1 MRLVPAGAGGLALV
15 VAIAGCASLPVDGPV
30 RDGASA
36 GIDMRRDVVVDP
48 VGPLPGAS
56 PRAHVRGFLSAAVG
70 VEDNFDAARSYL
82 TDDAA
87 PTWRPSE
94 NLYVVRLVGR
104 DITLSQGGAQLPA
117 DSGGGDGGA
126 GADPAGGPVVARVSA
141 GVVAVLDEHGVY
153 TAQPPG
159 EVVTE
164 ELTLVREAGQWRIG
178 ETPDQIF
185 VVESDFALGWEPR
198 SLWFPDPAGTVLVP
212 EVRWFADRES
222 LPTAVVTELLRGPS
236 PWLLPAVR
244 RSGATAPQLSSAAVV
259 VERGTAE
266 VDLDKGV
273 LDADAATRGLL
284 VASIETTLRQLPRV
298 VGVIVTAGGGRLTG
312 ATPGAPP
319 TADVPVDADPLLL
332 RGGEPVRWNARSEL
346 VPAAQS
352 SRTDL
357 AEPALALGPDPAV
370 AALAD
375 GGTALVR
382 WPGDEPSREG
392 QEVAR
397 VASPS
402 RLTAPSFDPFGWLW
416 STATLSDGSV
426 RALSPQDGEGVS
438 VAAPWLEGR
447 TLVALAPSREG
458 ARAVVASV
466 GDPALGV
473 RVDVVG
479 LRRDASGAPVELV
492 SGDGAPSVVL
502 GSAVDAVWIGPSTA
516 AVLGTALAREGGPPP
531 VRQVLTLSGGSLEP
545 RGAPGVP
552 VAPGGP
558 EAPTLVSLAGGDG
571 ERTLLL
577 GTSDRRI
584 FQRAGARWV
593 EVSALE
599 GTVDPAYA
607 G

>member
-1 MRLVPAGAGGLALV
+1 MRRALAGAGGLALV
-15 VAIAGCASLPVDGPV
+15 VALAGCASLPLDGPV
-30 RDGASA
+30 REGAGA
-36 GIDMRRDVVVDP
+36 GVDMRRDVVVDP
-48 VGPLPGAS
+48 VGPLPGAG

-94 NLYVVRLVGR
+94 RLSVVRLVGR
-104 DITLSQGGAQLPA
+104 DITLSQGGAQLPV
-117 DSGGGDGGA
+117 DSEGGDGGES
-126 GADPAGGPVVARVSA
+126 ADPAGGPVLARVSA
-141 GVVAVLDEHGVY
+141 QAVAVLDEHGVY

-164 ELTLVREAGQWRIG
+164 ELTLVREGGQWRIG

-185 VVESDFALGWEPR
+185 VVESDFALGWEAR
-198 SLWFPDPAGTVLVP
+198 SLWFPDPAGTALVP

-244 RSGATAPQLSSAAVV
+244 RSGAAAPELSSAAVV

-319 TADVPVDADPLLL
+319 TADVPVDAAPLLL
-332 RGGEPVRWNARSEL
+332 RGGEPVRRKEGEL
-346 VPAAQS
+346 VPAART

-357 AEPALALGPDPAV
+357 SDPALALGPDPAV

-382 WPGDEPSREG
+382 WPGDQLSQEG

-458 ARAVVASV
+458 ARALVASV

-492 SGDGAPSVVL
+492 GGDGAPSVVL
-502 GSAVDAVWIGPSTA
+502 GSAVDAVWIGPSIA
-516 AVLGTALAREGGPPP
+516 VVLGTALAREGGPPP

-577 GTSDRRI
+577 GTSDRRV